1 MRTLHAQGG
10 TWTSPRQRGRG
21 GHFPLVVDDACRWH
35 ARGIER
41 PRGWPLREAQQ
52 TKRRKNQ
59 QKSKH
64 AGVCHPFSTKK
75 KSTNRTKLVSRT
87 NPNGYSGPCRVRVY
101 TKVSLHFR
109 QVFFGGVR
117 RFSHSVS
124 SKIWPRV
131 TGCAARVSS
140 VYDLARLQRNGCY
153 ISPLPN
159 S

>member
-1 MRTLHAQGG
+1 MAISRWLSTTRAGGMREE
-10 TWTSPRQRGRG
+10 SRGLAG
-21 GHFPLVVDDACRWH
+21 GHC
-35 ARGIER
+35 ARR
-41 PRGWPLREAQQ
+41 NKQNVA
-52 TKRRKNQ
+52 KNNKNRSTPGYATHSR
-59 QKSKH
+59 QKKI
-64 AGVCHPFSTKK
+64 
-75 KSTNRTKLVSRT
+75 KSTNRTKRVSRT
-87 NPNGYSGPCRVRVY
+87 NPNGYSGPFRVRVY

-109 QVFFGGVR
+109 QVFVGGVR
-117 RFSHSVS
+117 RFSHGVS